1 MPIINYEDLNKD
13 QLDALREIGNIGS
26 GNAAM
31 ALSTMLGKTIDLSVP
46 QVRIMEYE
54 EVSEKLGGPETIM
67 IGLLLTLDDDIKGMI
82 MFLMHQEFSNMLAH
96 TLTGGEVEN
105 NGVTDDDTKSA
116 ISEIGNIMAASYVNA
131 IAQLLDMKINISTP
145 QLSIDMVG
153 SILSVPAI
161 AFANMSDKIIMIG
174 NEFDHTN
181 SNTTGQVLLMPE
193 VESLQNLITKLGI

>member
-1 MPIINYEDLNKD
+1 MPITNYEDLNKD

-82 MFLMHQEFSNMLAH
+82 MFLMHQEFSNMLAQ

-105 NGVTDDDTKSA
+105 NGITDDDTKSA

-161 AFANMSDKIIMIG
+161 AFANMSDRIIMIG
-174 NEFDHTN
+174 NEFDQTN

-193 VESLQNLITKLGI
+193 VESLQNLIMKLGI

>member
-1 MPIINYEDLNKD
+1 MSITNYEDLNKD

-31 ALSTMLGKTIDLSVP
+31 ALSTMLGRTIDLSVP
-46 QVRIMEYE
+46 HVRIMDYE
-54 EVSEKLGGPETIM
+54 QVSEKLGGPETIM
-67 IGLLLTLDDDIKGMI
+67 IGLLLTLDNDIKGMI
-82 MFLMHQEFSNMLAH
+82 MFLLHQEFSNILAQ
-96 TLTGGEVEN
+96 TLTGGEVGD

-131 IAQLLDMKINISTP
+131 IAQLLDMNINISTP